1 MRLEMCFFYR
11 RAFSAA
17 RLCFTMSRKL
27 LKPHTHYTYLSKVL
41 LGSLSSF
48 PTCWST
54 STSKSK
60 SHLSSNLLP
69 APSSSSFSSASFA
82 LVVFLF
88 SICASD
94 EKNDMIKF
102 SNKLPVRWER
112 EKEVKNLSMVESSS
126 AGSSMKSPPP
136 LQHGTQQESWAENK
150 SCTTQQKHC
159 CISSRGCSWWS
170 LQHRHLT
177 KVALEEKSNSG
188 PTHRHDKYER
198 ALEQSHQIQYQ
209 QICPHNMVALY
220 FTIIPAAKWR
230 SSQCTPKLICPTR
243 QESEEK
249 VQIEGI

>member
-1 MRLEMCFFYR
+1 
-11 RAFSAA
+11 
-17 RLCFTMSRKL
+17 
-27 LKPHTHYTYLSKVL
+27 
-41 LGSLSSF
+41 
-48 PTCWST
+48 
-54 STSKSK
+54 
-60 SHLSSNLLP
+60 
-69 APSSSSFSSASFA
+69 
-82 LVVFLF
+82 
-88 SICASD
+88 
-94 EKNDMIKF
+94 
-102 SNKLPVRWER
+102 
-112 EKEVKNLSMVESSS
+112 MVESSS

-209 QICPHNMVALY
+209 QICRHNMAALN

-243 QESEEK
+243 QESKEK
-249 VQIEGI
+249 VVSYPTRWSLLFIFWFLYGSSNFVIQATEKYSAAMS